1 MSPFGIA
8 SSLYSLLQTASSEGK
23 SRFSSPERTTGP
35 LPSGTDFSS
44 SLMLRLA
51 TLQSQSV
58 NTLLGFMSGT
68 SELTGRADFSSV
80 FDPLPATGSS
90 LSFSGISPD
99 GRNLSLFDPES
110 AYRMMSVINTA
121 DVTYKAQFAELSTMQ
136 LSVGALGSAAGSLAG
151 FDNATES
158 SRIKQTLLD
167 FSGQYNEWI
176 GRFRAS
182 IDERGVLKGSQAA
195 EISIRELEQ
204 SIRNVFNG
212 AANGFRGLSDIG
224 LTIDPASKRLV
235 LDNAKLDAVLA
246 SNKPGVVDTLAEF
259 GANFAKSAEL
269 LNADG
274 NFIPGG
280 LSNLDRA
287 IDYLAENLPAL
298 RSEFGLGDPAR
309 PSARIAS
316 ALAAYQ
322 RIAGA

>member
-1 MSPFGIA
+1 MFHKNQ
-8 SSLYSLLQTASSEGK
+8 YLLCLEG
-23 SRFSSPERTTGP
+23 G
-35 LPSGTDFSS
+35 GT
-44 SLMLRLA
+44 R
-51 TLQSQSV
+51 SQ
-58 NTLLGFMSGT
+58 
-68 SELTGRADFSSV
+68 
-80 FDPLPATGSS
+80 
-90 LSFSGISPD
+90 
-99 GRNLSLFDPES
+99 
-110 AYRMMSVINTA
+110 
-121 DVTYKAQFAELSTMQ
+121 
-136 LSVGALGSAAGSLAG
+136 AA
-151 FDNATES
+151 
-158 SRIKQTLLD
+158 LLD

-176 GRFRAS
+176 GRFKAS

-212 AANGFRGLSDIG
+212 AASGFRGLSDIG
-224 LTIDPASKRLV
+224 LTIDPASKTLV
-235 LDNAKLDAVLA
+235 LDNAKLDAVLV